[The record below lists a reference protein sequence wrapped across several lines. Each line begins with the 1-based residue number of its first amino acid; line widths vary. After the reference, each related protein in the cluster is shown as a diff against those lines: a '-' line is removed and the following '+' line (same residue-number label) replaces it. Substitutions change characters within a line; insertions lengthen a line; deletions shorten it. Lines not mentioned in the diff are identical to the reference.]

1 MIEVHD
7 LTVTYDGRDVLHNV
21 TLTVPDGAHI
31 ALMGPSGCGKTTL
44 LRVLAGLRAP
54 DGGSV
59 RVSPGRMACVFQT
72 PRLLPWR
79 TAAENVNAVLSDRA
93 QTMPQARAWLERLEL
108 GEAAEQYPAALSG
121 GMQQRVAIARALAY
135 DAPVLLL
142 DEPFRG
148 LDAAL
153 RARVT
158 ACIAAE
164 TQGRTLVLATHDPA
178 DADALGCTVYAYAG
192 GTFAAP

>member
-1 MIEVHD
+1 M
-7 LTVTYDGRDVLHNV
+7 
-21 TLTVPDGAHI
+21 
-31 ALMGPSGCGKTTL
+31 
-44 LRVLAGLRAP
+44 LAGLRAP

-59 RVSPGRMACVFQT
+59 RVSPGRIACVFQE

-79 TAAENVNAVLSDRA
+79 TAAENVNAVLSDRT

-108 GEAAEQYPAALSG
+108 GAAAEQYPAALSG

-142 DEPFRG
+142 DEPFRA

-153 RARVT
+153 RARVI

-192 GTFAAP
+192 GTFRCGIP

>member
-1 MIEVHD
+1 MIEAHD

-192 GTFAAP
+192 GAFAAP

>member
-1 MIEVHD
+1 MSDALLRFENVTKSYGDFTVFSDISLEVHEKE
-7 LTVTYDGRDVLHNV
+7 VVSIIGS
-21 TLTVPDGAHI
+21 
-31 ALMGPSGCGKTTL
+31 SGSGKTTL

-59 RVSPGRMACVFQT
+59 RVSPGRIACVFQT

-153 RARVT
+153 RALSL
-158 ACIAAE
+158 I
-164 TQGRTLVLATHDPA
+164 HI
-178 DADALGCTVYAYAG
+178 
-192 GTFAAP
+192 